1 MLKFQ
6 DKYFRVFKR
15 IHVRMTVMG
24 DTLSLQDDAAA
35 SCEFMLPND
44 LSIETVDGLCAEF
57 KTLLLSDNPTVLLNA
72 AQVENIT
79 TPGVQL
85 LVSLQKSLIAQE
97 RRLTIMNPSDTFTS
111 SCKALDLYTLLT
123 KSS

>member
-1 MLKFQ
+1 
-6 DKYFRVFKR
+6 
-15 IHVRMTVMG
+15 MG
-24 DTLSLQDDAAA
+24 DTLSIQDDAA

-44 LSIETVDGLCAEF
+44 LSIETVDGLHAEF
-57 KTLLLSDNPTVLLNA
+57 KTLLSSENPNVLLNA

-97 RRLTIMNPSDTFTS
+97 RSLTIMNPSDTFIS